1 MSAIRSMTRPGSGG
15 YFIPGIATLSFLM
28 LYSTGLKAQR
38 GFWSDLDERSLVGQ
52 GERRIIPTRY
62 RTVAIDLD
70 ALRQYLATVPA
81 GDVRSADHS
90 LALPTAEGG
99 SERFRVVASPIMAP
113 ELEAVFPDIRTY
125 AGSSMDRPG
134 VQVRFDVTPH
144 GLHAMVM
151 DPHGSDLFIDPYAFG
166 VNDACIVYRRSDLIR
181 QGPIPISYCAYD
193 QVNDIE
199 AATQQTREWIE
210 EMGARA
216 GDCQKRTYRLALA
229 CTGEYANYHGSNTS
243 NNNKTFAMAAMVTTM
258 NRVNGIYER
267 DATLTMVLVANNQN
281 LIYLNPGTD
290 PYSNGNGSTMLGQ
303 NQSTCN
309 SVIGSANYDIGH
321 VFSTGGGGVAFLNSP
336 CTSNKARGV
345 TGQSMPVGDPF
356 DIDYVAHEM
365 GHQFGGNH
373 TQNNNNCNRA
383 DIAAYEPGSGTS
395 IMGYAGVC
403 SPSVQNNSDALF
415 HGYSLQE
422 IAANISTG
430 ASSGCA
436 VVTASNNLPPV
447 VDAGV
452 NRTIPRSTP
461 FILTAVASDPD
472 GDDITYSWEQMN
484 REVSTQ
490 PPVATSTSGPNFRL
504 YVPSTSPERYM
515 PNLPAV
521 IANTSPTWEVLPSV
535 SRTLSFR
542 VNVRDNNPL
551 AGCTDEDDMTVT
563 ISGSSGPFLVTQPNT
578 ALSWQAG
585 STQTVTWNVANSNA
599 APVSCANVEIA
610 LSVDGGYTYPY
621 VLLAS
626 TPNDGSQTVTLPLIP
641 ATSSARIRVK
651 ANGNI
656 FYDISNADFT
666 ITAAPA
672 QPSLSAK
679 VVLDGPFDTD
689 SGLMWDSLRVAGLL
703 PLQEPYT
710 ALGFPQAGG
719 GGETMP
725 ASVLLTSGANAI
737 VDWVRI
743 ELRSGTNA
751 SNVISTRQALLQR
764 DGDVVD
770 VDGTSPVTFNS
781 AAGSYH
787 IVVRHR
793 NHLGCMTAAPVA
805 LTGGTV
811 ALDFRSSGLVTY
823 GTDARRTVGSIM
835 ALWSGNV
842 LLDNVVRYTG
852 GDNDRDLILGAI
864 GGVIPTGSVTGYRP
878 EDVNLDSKVRYT
890 GERNDRDPILVN
902 IGGTIPTST
911 RSEQLP

>member
-1 MSAIRSMTRPGSGG
+1 
-15 YFIPGIATLSFLM
+15 
-28 LYSTGLKAQR
+28 
-38 GFWSDLDERSLVGQ
+38 
-52 GERRIIPTRY
+52 
-62 RTVAIDLD
+62 
-70 ALRQYLATVPA
+70 
-81 GDVRSADHS
+81 
-90 LALPTAEGG
+90 
-99 SERFRVVASPIMAP
+99 
-113 ELEAVFPDIRTY
+113 
-125 AGSSMDRPG
+125 
-134 VQVRFDVTPH
+134 
-144 GLHAMVM
+144 
-151 DPHGSDLFIDPYAFG
+151 
-166 VNDACIVYRRSDLIR
+166 
-181 QGPIPISYCAYD
+181 
-193 QVNDIE
+193 
-199 AATQQTREWIE
+199 
-210 EMGARA
+210 
-216 GDCQKRTYRLALA
+216 
-229 CTGEYANYHGSNTS
+229 
-243 NNNKTFAMAAMVTTM
+243 
-258 NRVNGIYER
+258 
-267 DATLTMVLVANNQN
+267 
-281 LIYLNPGTD
+281 
-290 PYSNGNGSTMLGQ
+290 
-303 NQSTCN
+303 
-309 SVIGSANYDIGH
+309 
-321 VFSTGGGGVAFLNSP
+321 
-336 CTSNKARGV
+336 
-345 TGQSMPVGDPF
+345 
-356 DIDYVAHEM
+356 
-365 GHQFGGNH
+365 
-373 TQNNNNCNRA
+373 
-383 DIAAYEPGSGTS
+383 
-395 IMGYAGVC
+395 
-403 SPSVQNNSDALF
+403 
-415 HGYSLQE
+415 
-422 IAANISTG
+422 
-430 ASSGCA
+430 
-436 VVTASNNLPPV
+436 
-447 VDAGV
+447 
-452 NRTIPRSTP
+452 
-461 FILTAVASDPD
+461 
-472 GDDITYSWEQMN
+472 
-484 REVSTQ
+484 
-490 PPVATSTSGPNFRL
+490 
-504 YVPSTSPERYM
+504 M